1 MIRSAPYRLLRALLT
16 PEAFQTL
23 MAVKQSRDLEL
34 QQAIAPIVSAW
45 KAGQITAVE
54 KAAQEAPIYATY
66 QTWALENGIYE
77 ETTIEQDEASE
88 EGNLADVIES
98 MTPARILKIVTRVT
112 NYFRARQDPPK
123 DPLTESQV
131 RTRLLS

>member
-1 MIRSAPYRLLRALLT
+1 MIRSVPYRVLRASLS
-16 PEAFQTL
+16 PEAFQAL
-23 MAVKQSRDLEL
+23 MSAKQSKDLEL
-34 QQAIAPIVSAW
+34 QQAIAPIVAAW
-45 KAGQITAVE
+45 KAGQITPAE
-54 KAAQEAPIYATY
+54 KDAQEAPIYAAYTD
-66 QTWALENGIYE
+66 WALSTGIYE
-77 ETTIEQDEASE
+77 ETTIEQDEARE